1 MKWSGT
7 NYCEKINKLLRMS
20 LPGPICGEKRRNFMI
35 KAVYPGSFDPV
46 TYGHLDI
53 IERASRVVDEVIVA
67 VLVNSSKQPLFTIEE
82 RVGMLQET
90 TKQFPNVTIDTFQG
104 LTVDFARQAGAKV
117 MVRGLRAVSDFEIE
131 MQIAQTN
138 HSLNPDIDTM
148 FFTTSLEYAFLSS
161 TIVREVASYGSDV
174 SEMVPTVVGEKLAEK
189 YGKFS
194 QLS

>member
-1 MKWSGT
+1 
-7 NYCEKINKLLRMS
+7 
-20 LPGPICGEKRRNFMI
+20 MI

-67 VLVNSSKQPLFTIEE
+67 VLVNSQKKALFSIEE
-82 RVGMLQET
+82 RVEMLRET
-90 TKQFPNVTIDTFQG
+90 TKGFPNVKIETFQG
-104 LTVDFARQAGAKV
+104 LTVDFARSVGAKV
-117 MVRGLRAVSDFEIE
+117 MVRGLRAVSDFESE

-138 HSLNPDIDTM
+138 HNLNPDIDTM

-174 SEMVPTVVGEKLAEK
+174 SKMVPEAVEKMLQKK
-189 YGKFS
+189 YFR
-194 QLS
+194 Q

>member
-1 MKWSGT
+1 
-7 NYCEKINKLLRMS
+7 
-20 LPGPICGEKRRNFMI
+20 MI

-53 IERASRVVDEVIVA
+53 IKRASKVVDEVVVA

-82 RVGMLQET
+82 RVKMLRET
-90 TKQFPNVTIDTFQG
+90 TKPFPNVTIETFQG
-104 LTVDFARQAGAKV
+104 LTVEFARSVGAKV
-117 MVRGLRAVSDFEIE
+117 MVRGLRAVSDFESE

-138 HSLNPDIDTM
+138 HNLNPDIDTV

-174 SEMVPTVVGEKLAEK
+174 SDMVPAVVAEKLARK
-189 YGKFS
+189 YQDQG
-194 QLS
+194 LS